1 MQLYPAAFNAA
12 LNKHWMQTNQK
23 KQKRQQT
30 GNNPQYSITKVDCK
44 EDNYSKV
51 NIQNEPGIQD
61 DKTIQEQM
69 TDDELTDE
77 NGHGNI
83 L

>member
-1 MQLYPAAFNAA
+1 
-12 LNKHWMQTNQK
+12 MQTNQN
-23 KQKRQQT
+23 KQKSQQT
-30 GNNPQYSITKVDCK
+30 DNNPKYSITKVGYK
-44 EDNYSKV
+44 EDNYSYQDDKFRKETKT
-51 NIQNEPGIQD
+51 NMENGDSIQD